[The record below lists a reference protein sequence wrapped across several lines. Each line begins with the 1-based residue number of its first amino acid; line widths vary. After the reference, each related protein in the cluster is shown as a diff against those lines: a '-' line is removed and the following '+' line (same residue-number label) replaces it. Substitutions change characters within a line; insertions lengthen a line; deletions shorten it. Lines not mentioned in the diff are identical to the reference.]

1 MFIEAKS
8 KTSAS
13 LVQWKYVYC
22 ILEATRPEKKKQKKK
37 TKQLTC

>member
-8 KTSAS
+8 KTFAS

-22 ILEATRPEKKKQKKK
+22 ILEANRPEKK
-37 TKQLTC
+37 TVNLLNMCT